1 MRKFLYALAAIAV
14 LGAAL
19 FGAAILAS
27 TTPPPIPG
35 TLTGHR
41 TAELEVAHRNVILP
55 IHIWYPTAEVSGP
68 EPELLGQN
76 ALFYGHYVL
85 PDAPLPDSGPIAVLS
100 HGSSGNAVQ
109 MGWLARH
116 LATLGYMVIATNH
129 PGTTSRDSLP
139 ARTVQIWERPADM
152 RAMLD
157 WLETDPLPGFRA
169 DLDDVLS
176 VGFSLGGH
184 SALALAGVR
193 VSKARFIA
201 YCAANQGKVDC
212 GWLEDGGV
220 DFTQIDAARYE
231 ADLSDARI
239 TRTIAIDPA
248 LPQAVFH
255 ESLTALGSSV
265 LIVNLGA
272 PETIPAAMRADG
284 LAEQIAGAEFR
295 AIDGAAHFSALPKCS
310 ALGVVMIGLTGDDN
324 ICSDQDLR
332 PREDVHLDVLD
343 AIDGYLA
350 RASQG

>member
-1 MRKFLYALAAIAV
+1 
-14 LGAAL
+14 
-19 FGAAILAS
+19 
-27 TTPPPIPG
+27 
-35 TLTGHR
+35 
-41 TAELEVAHRNVILP
+41 
-55 IHIWYPTAEVSGP
+55 
-68 EPELLGQN
+68 
-76 ALFYGHYVL
+76 
-85 PDAPLPDSGPIAVLS
+85 
-100 HGSSGNAVQ
+100 
-109 MGWLARH
+109 
-116 LATLGYMVIATNH
+116 
-129 PGTTSRDSLP
+129 
-139 ARTVQIWERPADM
+139 
-152 RAMLD
+152 
-157 WLETDPLPGFRA
+157 
-169 DLDDVLS
+169 VLS

-220 DFTQIDAARYE
+220 DFTQIDAALYE

-248 LPQAVFH
+248 LPQAVLH

-310 ALGVVMIGLTGDDN
+310 ALGVVMIGLAGDDN
-324 ICSDQDLR
+324 ICSDRDLR

-343 AIDGYLA
+343 AIDGFLG

>member
-1 MRKFLYALAAIAV
+1 
-14 LGAAL
+14 
-19 FGAAILAS
+19 
-27 TTPPPIPG
+27 
-35 TLTGHR
+35 
-41 TAELEVAHRNVILP
+41 
-55 IHIWYPTAEVSGP
+55 
-68 EPELLGQN
+68 
-76 ALFYGHYVL
+76 
-85 PDAPLPDSGPIAVLS
+85 
-100 HGSSGNAVQ
+100 
-109 MGWLARH
+109 
-116 LATLGYMVIATNH
+116 
-129 PGTTSRDSLP
+129 
-139 ARTVQIWERPADM
+139 
-152 RAMLD
+152 
-157 WLETDPLPGFRA
+157 
-169 DLDDVLS
+169 VLS

-239 TRTIAIDPA
+239 TRTI
-248 LPQAVFH
+248 
-255 ESLTALGSSV
+255 TALGSSV

-310 ALGVVMIGLTGDDN
+310 ALGVVMIGLAGDDN
-324 ICSDQDLR
+324 ICSDRDLR

-343 AIDGYLA
+343 AIDGFLG